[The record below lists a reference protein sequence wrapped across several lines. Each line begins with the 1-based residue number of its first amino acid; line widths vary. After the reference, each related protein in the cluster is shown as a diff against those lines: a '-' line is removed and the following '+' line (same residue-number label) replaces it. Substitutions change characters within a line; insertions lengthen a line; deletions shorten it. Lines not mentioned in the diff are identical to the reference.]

1 VPNFFST
8 SATQPAPLQVEA
20 VLSELEVNNKPTLQ
34 VLNKIDLLRGGAT
47 LQPGRQ
53 SAHTVA
59 VSGLTGAGL
68 DDLLH
73 AIDAALTADPLETAE
88 FRIPQAEGRVLAAL
102 ERGATTT
109 GQRFE
114 GNLVYLTVIGPSS
127 LLQRYSRYQ
136 QRHAVPAAAVQ
147 D

>member
-1 VPNFFST
+1 
-8 SATQPAPLQVEA
+8 
-20 VLSELEVNNKPTLQ
+20 
-34 VLNKIDLLRGGAT
+34 VLNKIDLLREGAT
-47 LQPGRQ
+47 VIPGLQAPG
-53 SAHTVA
+53 TVA

-73 AIDAALTADPLETAE
+73 AIDASLTADPLETAE

-114 GNLVYLTVIGPSS
+114 GNLVYLTIVGPCS
-127 LLQRYSRYQ
+127 LLERYRRYQ
-136 QRHAVPAAAVQ
+136 HRRGASGLAAEQ
-147 D
+147 